1 MAVHHPGLKME
12 LGDLQA
18 MIRRMVVQT
27 FQNAAIG
34 SAGMRVYDGG
44 WITIENGGLSVTGQ
58 ATVTGQLGGSGTL
71 DWAGPWFLKGVGEI
85 TGNTL
90 ISGELDVTGAVEFS
104 NSLDVMN
111 RLTLGP
117 SGYIESGTVRIDRL
131 GSYGGRVVSSGSV
144 LYLSA
149 GASVVVD
156 NAVLVAGETSLG
168 PTYATS
174 LDVAG
179 AKNFKIPHPTK
190 LDHWLRHGS
199 TESPVSGVEYWGEE
213 TLPESGELTVALPG
227 YFEALTKP
235 ENRAV
240 MVTAR
245 GFVADWGDI
254 ADGTF
259 TVTGTPGGRFSWL
272 VKAERIGADFP
283 LEEPVYGPIREA
295 D

>member
-71 DWAGPWFLKGVGEI
+71 DWAGPWFLKGLGS
-85 TGNTL
+85 
-90 ISGELDVTGAVEFS
+90 ISGNVDISGLLSVTGAATFG
-104 NSLDVMN
+104 NSIDVLN

-144 LYLSA
+144 LYLDAVSNVVI
-149 GASVVVD
+149 GAPFFTAYDGSVSNLSVVD
-156 NAVLVAGETSLG
+156 TLTATTKLFRVL
-168 PTYATS
+168 
-174 LDVAG
+174 
-179 AKNFKIPHPTK
+179 HPTK
-190 LDHWLRHGS
+190 PDHYLQHGA

-213 TLPESGELTVALPG
+213 TLPESGELTVALPE
-227 YFEALTKP
+227 YFDALTKQ

-254 ADGTF
+254 ENGSF

-272 VKAERIGADFP
+272 VKAERKGADFAVEELVHGP
-283 LEEPVYGPIREA
+283 LREA